1 MEISAQLVKQ
11 LRERTG
17 AGMMECKKALV
28 EAKGDL
34 SEAEVVLRKHGI
46 AAAGKKSLR
55 STKQGVIGTYIHPGA
70 QLGVLIEVN
79 CESDFVA
86 RTDDFQELVKD
97 LAMQVA
103 AADPQFVR
111 KEDVTEAA
119 LAKEREIQR
128 ARAINEGKPEKMA
141 DKIVEGRMNKYFE
154 EVCLYEQPF
163 IKDNTTTIAEVIKTK
178 IAKLG
183 ENISVSRFVRFKVG
197 DAAAEST
204 SEKAAAGEGSFG
216 IDASRVAALASE
228 VAEVARTGVQI
239 GLVVGGGNFF
249 RGVAAA
255 AQNMDRVAADHMGML
270 ATVINSLALQ
280 DALEKAGVPTRV
292 MTAIEMHEVA
302 EPYIRRR
309 AIRHLEKGR
318 IVIFAA
324 GTSNPYF
331 STDTAATL
339 RGLEIHAEV
348 VAKATRVDGVY
359 DKDPLKNQDAV
370 RFAEISYSDVLAKN
384 LRVMDASAVAMCR
397 DNKLAIVVFNLNV
410 HGNIMRMTMGEPIGT
425 LIH

>member
-34 SEAEVVLRKHGI
+34 SEAEVILRKHGI
-46 AAAGKKSLR
+46 ASAGKKSTR
-55 STKQGVIGTYIHPGA
+55 STKQGVIGSYIHPGA

-111 KEDVTEAA
+111 KEEVTEAA

-163 IKDNTTTIAEVIKTK
+163 IKENTTTVAEVIKTK

-197 DAAAEST
+197 DMATDTPAAE
-204 SEKAAAGEGSFG
+204 
-216 IDASRVAALASE
+216 
-228 VAEVARTGVQI
+228 
-239 GLVVGGGNFF
+239 
-249 RGVAAA
+249 
-255 AQNMDRVAADHMGML
+255 
-270 ATVINSLALQ
+270 
-280 DALEKAGVPTRV
+280 
-292 MTAIEMHEVA
+292 
-302 EPYIRRR
+302 
-309 AIRHLEKGR
+309 
-318 IVIFAA
+318 
-324 GTSNPYF
+324 
-331 STDTAATL
+331 
-339 RGLEIHAEV
+339 
-348 VAKATRVDGVY
+348 
-359 DKDPLKNQDAV
+359 
-370 RFAEISYSDVLAKN
+370 
-384 LRVMDASAVAMCR
+384 
-397 DNKLAIVVFNLNV
+397 
-410 HGNIMRMTMGEPIGT
+410 
-425 LIH
+425 